1 MIHPAHRAKFRQ
13 SMLWFLLLL
22 GSLGLVKVFPAPDA
36 ARGVAGYVPLHT
48 AMEVV
53 AIAMVGMV
61 FGISWVT
68 QKYRANG
75 RALVLGLGLLGVGLL
90 DLSHSLSYAGMPDY
104 VTPSGP
110 EKAINF
116 WLAARSFAA
125 VALLCAAFWPRRWS
139 LAAGPPSRY
148 AGLLGVLLLVGAVH
162 YVLLAQPQWVPRT
175 FLPGSGLT
183 PFKVNF
189 EYTLI
194 ALYVVAGAGFLLR
207 LRDARESGVERLALA
222 SFTMAMSEYFFTLYA
237 NVNDVYNIAGHL
249 YKVLAYGFLYRGLF
263 VETVQRPYQDLQASE
278 AGQRATL
285 STLPDLLF
293 EVDRQGVY
301 LAVHVQ
307 DASQLVAPPS

>member
-75 RALVLGLGLLGVGLL
+75 RALVLGLGLLGVGML
-90 DLSHSLSYAGMPDY
+90 DLSHSLSYAGMPDF

-116 WLAARSFAA
+116 WLAARSLAA
-125 VALLCAAFWPRRWS
+125 LALLWAAFWPHRWNH
-139 LAAGPPSRY
+139 AIGPRARY
-148 AGLLGVLLLVGAVH
+148 AGLLGVLLLVGGGALRAAPAAAVGAAH
-162 YVLLAQPQWVPRT
+162 
-175 FLPGSGLT
+175 LPP
-183 PFKVNF
+183 PFRAD
-189 EYTLI
+189 
-194 ALYVVAGAGFLLR
+194 AL
-207 LRDARESGVERLALA
+207 
-222 SFTMAMSEYFFTLYA
+222 
-237 NVNDVYNIAGHL
+237 
-249 YKVLAYGFLYRGLF
+249 
-263 VETVQRPYQDLQASE
+263 
-278 AGQRATL
+278 
-285 STLPDLLF
+285 
-293 EVDRQGVY
+293 QGEF
-301 LAVHVQ
+301 
-307 DASQLVAPPS
+307 

>member
-104 VTPSGP
+104 VTPLCGL
-110 EKAINF
+110 AGCA
-116 WLAARSFAA
+116 AARGGRALRAAGAAA
-125 VALLCAAFWPRRWS
+125 VGATHLPAR
-139 LAAGPPSRY
+139 
-148 AGLLGVLLLVGAVH
+148 VGAD
-162 YVLLAQPQWVPRT
+162 
-175 FLPGSGLT
+175 
-183 PFKVNF
+183 
-189 EYTLI
+189 
-194 ALYVVAGAGFLLR
+194 AL
-207 LRDARESGVERLALA
+207 
-222 SFTMAMSEYFFTLYA
+222 
-237 NVNDVYNIAGHL
+237 
-249 YKVLAYGFLYRGLF
+249 
-263 VETVQRPYQDLQASE
+263 
-278 AGQRATL
+278 
-285 STLPDLLF
+285 
-293 EVDRQGVY
+293 QGEF
-301 LAVHVQ
+301 
-307 DASQLVAPPS
+307 